1 MKILIW
7 LLRAFLFFVLFA
19 FAMNNE
25 HEAQLKWFFGYEWR
39 APMVF
44 VVLVVFALGCLIAVL
59 GLLPTWWRLRRRIGT
74 LEARIDVMVSP
85 PPATDSARHA
95 ARSASATPELEHPPR
110 DGL

>member
-44 VVLVVFALGCLIAVL
+44 VVLVVFALGCLVAVF
-59 GLLPTWWRLRRRIGT
+59 GLLPTWWRLRRRIGA
-74 LEARIDVMVSP
+74 LEAQLDVIISP
-85 PPATDSARHA
+85 PSSEA
-95 ARSASATPELEHPPR
+95 ARRAPTRTAAAMPELEHPPR

>member
-1 MKILIW
+1 MKLLIW

-44 VVLVVFALGCLIAVL
+44 VVLVCFTIGCLVAVL
-59 GLLPTWWRLRRRIGT
+59 GLLPTWWRLRRRIGA
-74 LEARIDVMVSP
+74 LEAQLDVMVSP
-85 PPATDSARHA
+85 PESARRTPT
-95 ARSASATPELEHPPR
+95 RSASTTPQLEHPPR